1 MPKGDN
7 PNSRANLLKGVEHQ
21 FKQGEKKPKEEVEQ
35 REATKARKRSFKEEF
50 EAELAAMV
58 KDKNG
63 NMTTT
68 KNAISKMAVQKA
80 MKGDLRALELIRDT
94 IGEKPVENITIAN
107 VDADIIA
114 EIEKAVYD
122 TE

>member
-7 PNSRANLLKGVEHQ
+7 PNSRANLLKGKETQ
-21 FKQGEKKPKEEVEQ
+21 FKQGEKKPREEIEK

-58 KDKNG
+58 TDKHG
-63 NMTTT
+63 NQTTT

-80 MKGDLRALELIRDT
+80 MRGDLRALEIIRDT
-94 IGEKPVENITIAN
+94 IGEKPVENIMIAS
-107 VDADIIA
+107 VDSDVIN
-114 EIEKAVYD
+114 EIERAVYD